1 MQSLLRSEKKRPP
14 IYSCMAPPEPDGQSS
29 STARFADIA
38 AAFRERV
45 GAASPD
51 QCLADGAPARQGG
64 RNHHRGVLRGTGIT
78 AYLENG
84 GALEQARQMTAHA
97 STRTTQL
104 YDRRE
109 DLVTLDEVVKVNI
122 RG

>member
-1 MQSLLRSEKKRPP
+1 VRELERLHRTNAWQMVHRRAK
-14 IYSCMAPPEPDGQSS
+14 
-29 STARFADIA
+29 A
-38 AAFRERV
+38 AGITTEV
-45 GAASPD
+45 
-51 QCLADGAPARQGG
+51 C
-64 RNHHRGVLRGTGIT
+64 NHTFRGTGIT